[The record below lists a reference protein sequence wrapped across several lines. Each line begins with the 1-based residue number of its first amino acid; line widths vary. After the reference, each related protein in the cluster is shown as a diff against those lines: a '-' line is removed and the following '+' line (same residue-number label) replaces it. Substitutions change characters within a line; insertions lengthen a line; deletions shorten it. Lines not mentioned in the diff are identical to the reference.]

1 MDIGTCFQNEFF
13 GEGSLLTA
21 KPRRAT
27 ATAHGLG
34 ETVCYTMSG
43 RSFRLIFG
51 EKLVSEFQDTLE
63 VRKAS
68 DLATSGS
75 DDTAARAA
83 AVKAKSIAVN
93 DLTGLRILGEGSYGK
108 VTLVRHKTTGRTY
121 ALKQIK
127 QSHVKQMKQEDHV
140 VTELNG
146 RGGFDAVVVVHTEP
160 HDRDILFFFFFFL
173 FFFLF
178 FSSFFF
184 FFSSSSFPPKKI
196 KNI

>member
-1 MDIGTCFQNEFF
+1 MDGTGSAPVDIGTCFQNEFF

-27 ATAHGLG
+27 ATAHGLS

-51 EKLVSEFQDTLE
+51 EKLVNEFQDTLE

-68 DLATSGS
+68 DMTGGG
-75 DDTAARAA
+75 DAARAA

-146 RGGFDAVVVVHTEP
+146 KKKKKVFIIYNYWFG
-160 HDRDILFFFFFFL
+160 LFFCCFL
-173 FFFLF
+173 FFLA
-178 FSSFFF
+178 
-184 FFSSSSFPPKKI
+184 
-196 KNI
+196 